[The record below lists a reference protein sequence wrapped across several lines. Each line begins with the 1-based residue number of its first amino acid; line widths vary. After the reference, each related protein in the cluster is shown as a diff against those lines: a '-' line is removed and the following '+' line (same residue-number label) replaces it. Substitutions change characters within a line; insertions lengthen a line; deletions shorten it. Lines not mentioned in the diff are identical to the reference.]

1 MNYQQVKKALN
12 QNTPN
17 RCQYRGKLYRDLKS
31 DKATLYLSIYTKLAY
46 LNGEEPV
53 NLRIGYKNFLHS
65 DQTQSGVVHMNTKS
79 AVYGL
84 QTTVFAPAEDVSTYQ
99 INIDYGAQG
108 VDIIHWDSAAQ
119 DGLVA
124 TAEGVSIESL
134 LKTPKREY
142 SNTTDSTKLRSFL
155 SCLPKLEDDE
165 Y

>member
-17 RCQYRGKLYRDLKS
+17 RYEYRGKLYRDLKS
-31 DKATLYLSIYTKLAY
+31 DKATMYLSIYTKS
-46 LNGEEPV
+46 NFEDPI
-53 NLRIGYKNFLHS
+53 NLRVGYKDFLNS
-65 DQTQSGVVHMNTKS
+65 ERQKQSGVVHMNTKS
-79 AVYGL
+79 AAYGL

-155 SCLPKLEDDE
+155 SCLPKLGDDE